1 MNMKLKLK
9 KSFITLSFFLV
20 IVNALFGE
28 VSQVFVTWPDKT
40 RDDAKINQ
48 VRPDQHLFPSA

>member
-1 MNMKLKLK
+1 MKLKLK